1 MNQLVD
7 PGIVLYD
14 AVRIR
19 NHPEWGTGEV
29 LKVAEELGVYRA
41 KVVFKTPDGEHIET
55 VPLEWLEKASDLWER
70 LARSEFDSPRAYRLK
85 QMALDI
91 AYANTGGELS
101 ASRVNLLPHQIL
113 LVHDLVVMSPRRMLV
128 ADEVGLG
135 KTIETGM
142 LIRELIA
149 RGDAER
155 ILIVTPAGLIEN
167 WRRELEG
174 QFRLL
179 FDVLGRDFQDH
190 GSATWERHG
199 RVIASIDTL
208 KQPRR
213 LQRLLAAPMWDMVIF
228 DEAHHLSRTRSG
240 KKTVVTQNYRLAEA
254 LRNHTRDL
262 LFLSATPHQGNTFQ
276 FWSLLQLLNDQLFP
290 NAESIA
296 EHRGLLGRVMIR
308 RTKREVTDANGQG
321 IFRKRAVITDRFSLG
336 PRDHAVSRYLRAM
349 PCRATCGPCCWR
361 GYMRPCHRC
370 ARSAAV
376 RCASSPGS
384 TMPAAWGK
392 FSIIAAHQPSL
403 RASRLLTGLR
413 CGRWQA
419 AQPARKDRQS
429 DPAAQARTGAGVRSA
444 YRLVT
449 RDFRPP
455 RETLARLRPRVP
467 D

>member
-70 LARSEFDSPRAYRLK
+70 LARSELDSPRAYRLK
-85 QMALDI
+85 QMALNI

-113 LVHDLVVMSPRRMLV
+113 LVHDLVAMSPRRMLV

-336 PRDHAVSRYLRAM
+336 PRDHAVSRYLWAM
-349 PCRATCGPCCWR
+349 LLARIYEALPPLCPLCHSQ
-361 GYMRPCHRC
+361 MRII
-370 ARSAAV
+370 AWINAA
-376 RCASSPGS
+376 GS
-384 TMPAAWGK
+384 LGK
-392 FSIIAAHQPSL
+392 FSSIAAHHPSL
-403 RASRLLTGLR
+403 SASRPLTGLR
-413 CGRWQA
+413 CGRRLLRRNRHATINSGIKPPKPGPEQGF
-419 AQPARKDRQS
+419 DRRI
-429 DPAAQARTGAGVRSA
+429 AW
-444 YRLVT
+444 
-449 RDFRPP
+449 
-455 RETLARLRPRVP
+455 
-467 D
+467 